1 MSSSPIIRKH
11 FLLYGS
17 VQGVGLR
24 CRAYYAARSCGV
36 SGFVRNLYD
45 GSVEIEAEGEERAVY
60 EMLRLIGEGH
70 FIDIERVEEKDI
82 PVHGSHGF
90 RVES

>member
-1 MSSSPIIRKH
+1 MSSSPVIRKH

-24 CRAYYAARSCGV
+24 YRAYYAARSCGV

-70 FIDIERVEEKDI
+70 FIDIERGEEKDI
-82 PVHGSHGF
+82 PVCGSLSFGIK
-90 RVES
+90 